1 MPTSTSTPTPT
12 ATWALCPGNIP
23 AGEPDIG
30 SPDGTFATIACDTY
44 LNIDLDAYSAPH
56 ITSHSGYDFV
66 YFEQAACGGI
76 CLDWV
81 RVDVSADNGN
91 WVTIFNWGDGI
102 PDNNTNIASYSA
114 GGEDD
119 NEPIPASALYCDS
132 GHCTGIEIDVDS
144 LGAVPSGGYRYI
156 RIWSPRNPN
165 NDGSEVDALL
175 VFP

>member
-1 MPTSTSTPTPT
+1 V
-12 ATWALCPGNIP
+12 
-23 AGEPDIG
+23 
-30 SPDGTFATIACDTY
+30 ACDSY
-44 LNIDLDAYSAPH
+44 LNIDLDAYAAPH
-56 ITSHSGYDFV
+56 ITSHPGYDFV

-81 RVDVSADNGN
+81 RVDVSADNVN
-91 WVTIFNWGDGI
+91 WVTAFNWGDGI
-102 PDNNTNIASYSA
+102 PDNNTNVASYSA

-132 GHCTGIEIDVDS
+132 GYCTGVEIDVDA
-144 LGAVPSGGYRYI
+144 LGAVPPGGYRYI
-156 RIWSPRNPN
+156 RIWSPLNPN